1 MLRGLRGWEGLS
13 RWPSERHLRIRMD
26 TDASSTGWGAILY
39 RLADSS
45 VASGVF
51 TAKQMPLRIHIKE
64 MLAVREGLDAL
75 GDDVRDCFMD
85 IYTDNTVGEATLV
98 RGSGRVPELQA
109 FAEEL
114 LRFQLR
120 RNIIIKVHCVTT
132 GDNVAADEL
141 SRGTF
146 GVASRKYDRND
157 HRLSPRH
164 FRLLQSWYSLPFTID
179 ACASARN
186 AQLQRY
192 IAREPEGHPG
202 CVAANVLAYPF
213 PRVGGVREFV
223 YCNPPW
229 PIISAVWRHFKLSH
243 VRGVLIVPDYPQ
255 EQWYT
260 PLMRDAVSVRKLASV
275 GDIDV
280 FRQPSTSYLFSVGP
294 VRWNVLAVQFDFR
307 L

>member
-1 MLRGLRGWEGLS
+1 
-13 RWPSERHLRIRMD
+13 MD

-45 VASGVF
+45 VAAGTFS
-51 TAKQMPLRIHIKE
+51 TKDMPLRIHIKE
-64 MLAVREGLDAL
+64 MMAVRSGLDAL
-75 GDDVRDCFMD
+75 GQDVRDCFLD
-85 IYTDNTVGEATLV
+85 IYTDNTVVEATLV

-114 LRFQLR
+114 LRFQLQ
-120 RNIIIKVHCVTT
+120 RNVIIKVHRVTT

-141 SRGTF
+141 SRGTY
-146 GVASRKYDRND
+146 GVISRKYDKND
-157 HRLSPRH
+157 HRLSPQH
-164 FRLLQSWYSLPFTID
+164 FRLLQSWYSLPFSID
-179 ACASARN
+179 ACASAGN
-186 AQLQRY
+186 AQVYRY
-192 IAREPEGHPG
+192 IARELEHHPG
-202 CVAANVLAYPF
+202 CVAVNVLAYPF

-229 PIISAVWRHFKLSH
+229 PIISAVWRHFRLSR
-243 VRGVLIVPDYPQ
+243 VRGVMIVPDYPQ
-255 EQWYT
+255 EQWYA
-260 PLMRDAVSVRKLASV
+260 LLKRDAVSVRTLASV
-275 GDIDV
+275 GDVDV